1 MVSVMTCD
9 GRCIVGRLRGFDQTT
24 NIVLDRCVERVF
36 SEDAAV
42 EEVPLG
48 LYVVRGDNVAMV
60 GLVDAELDEQ
70 GDLGALR
77 GKALKPLTH

>member
-1 MVSVMTCD
+1 M
-9 GRCIVGRLRGFDQTT
+9 
-24 NIVLDRCVERVF
+24 F